1 MFFVHISSS
10 TSKYVKQQH
19 LIKIIL
25 SLVALNKGTI
35 YFRLSVNLS
44 FNYEIV
50 FHDSQQSFLN
60 GSYAI
65 AYVFHSGFVFELP
78 LKQ

>member
-1 MFFVHISSS
+1 M
-10 TSKYVKQQH
+10 
-19 LIKIIL
+19 
-25 SLVALNKGTI
+25 ALNKGTI